1 MIGIMLDGL
10 WPPRPWQA
18 LQASALAAPGAS
30 SGPAAAGPLA
40 STTLRLSE
48 PPMRRKIVRIGRSL
62 LPVGGGLEGPSEA
75 DADPRLR
82 ELVLPDAGRPADC
95 VLSPLGLAPG
105 RELLLELGDLAA
117 RDLGRVA
124 GG

>member
-62 LPVGGGLEGPSEA
+62 LPVGGGLVAPSEA
-75 DADPRLR
+75 DSDPRLR
-82 ELVLPDAGRPADC
+82 EHALPACWRPSAC
-95 VLSPLGLAPG
+95 VLASLC
-105 RELLLELGDLAA
+105 
-117 RDLGRVA
+117 
-124 GG
+124 